1 MSRLSCQ
8 RTVTGVDEVE
18 RPATVEV
25 GEDGR
30 IVAVDDGIDPRAEEI
45 DGWLVPGF
53 VDTHCHGALGVHLTD
68 ADPEGVAAAIALH
81 RRHGTTSLFA
91 STITS
96 SLHTLVEHLDRLR
109 PLVDDG
115 ELAGVHIEGPFLQAE
130 RFGAHEAPLLM
141 DRGTEAVER
150 IIEAGDGIVR
160 SFTLDPERNHGLE
173 TIRALAAAGI
183 APAFGH
189 SQADDVTARRAIEEG
204 VRVATHLF
212 NAMRPIDHLV
222 PGPVPVLLNDD
233 RVAVELV
240 CDGWHVHPM
249 LVELAI
255 RAAGPERVILVTD
268 ATGATGCEPGR
279 HVFGQTP
286 VEVVDGSARV
296 LNIDGTPGQLAG
308 STLTMNRAVEFATR
322 RGQSPVAVARM
333 ASTTPA
339 RVYGLADVG
348 SLEPG
353 KWADL
358 CVLGEG
364 GALRRVMRRGQWVD
378 ALAS

>member
-1 MSRLSCQ
+1 MTLYSCR
-8 RTVTGVDEVE
+8 RTITGLDDVE
-18 RPATVEV
+18 RPATLEV

-30 IVAVDDGIDPRAEEI
+30 IVAVHDGMDPQAEEI
-45 DGWLVPGF
+45 DGWLAPGF
-53 VDTHCHGALGVHLTD
+53 VDTHCHGALGVQLTD
-68 ADPEGVAAAIALH
+68 QDPERVAAAIDLH
-81 RRHGTTSLFA
+81 RRHGSTSLFA

-96 SLHTLVEHLDRLR
+96 SLHTLIEHLDRLR
-109 PLVDDG
+109 PLVEGG

-130 RFGAHEAPLLM
+130 RFGAHQAPLLM
-141 DRGTEAVER
+141 DRGIEAVER
-150 IIEAGDGIVR
+150 IIEAGEGIVR

-173 TIRALAAAGI
+173 TVRALAQAGI

-189 SQADDVTARRAIEEG
+189 SQADAVTTRRAVEEG

-240 CDGWHVHPM
+240 CDGWHVDPA

-255 RAAGPERVILVTD
+255 RAAGPHRVMLVTD

-279 HVFGQTP
+279 HLFGQTP
-286 VEVVDGSARV
+286 VEITDGSARV
-296 LNIDGTPGQLAG
+296 LNVDGTPGQLAG
-308 STLTMNRAVEFATR
+308 STLTMDRAVQFAAR
-322 RGQSPVAVARM
+322 CGQGPVAVARM

-339 RVYGLADVG
+339 RVLGLRDVG
-348 SLEPG
+348 TLEAG
-353 KWADL
+353 KWADV

-364 GALRRVMRRGQWVD
+364 GVLRRVMRRGQWLEP
-378 ALAS
+378 LAS